1 MICSGLEEGWFSS
14 KGGTRLY
21 CSSREQAPSLPSPQD
36 PGVSVSLRWGQLF
49 CFRRTPQG
57 VGLTKRDSALTF
69 QSQLCSRESLPF
81 SLFPSSSLYL
91 WDPAGTCWSLKWGVL
106 LPQEEVVPV
115 WEQGLTKCLFPRP
128 KAFIECLLYAGPV
141 LSAGES
147 YSSQYTVPA
156 LPRYPLKTD
165 RQTQTGCKVM

>member
-1 MICSGLEEGWFSS
+1 MVQFKGRDRIVLFQSGASPLPPISTG
-14 KGGTRLY
+14 
-21 CSSREQAPSLPSPQD
+21 SRSVCES
-36 PGVSVSLRWGQLF
+36 GVGAALLL
-49 CFRRTPQG
+49 RRTPQG

-91 WDPAGTCWSLKWGVL
+91 WDPAGTCWRLKWGVQ
-106 LPQEEVVPV
+106 LPQGEVVPV
-115 WEQGLTKCLFPRP
+115 WKQWLTKCLFPQP

-141 LSAGES
+141 LGAGES
-147 YSSQYTVPA
+147 YNSQYTVPA